1 MKKTDILKIIDE
13 IKKEKKRLIRTL
25 NDDEIAHIMK
35 NKKLKDF
42 DKQRIIITAKSG
54 TNDINFIYRICKS
67 GNIDVLEA
75 EQKEF
80 INISIQRIEKDLNK
94 YANYVSSIDIPS
106 REMIIDYQKS
116 RMKMVFIKKTIGME
130 IEEYQSFIDNHP
142 ELYKEICGE
151 KVNKK
156 K

>member
-106 REMIIDYQKS
+106 IKMIIDYQKS
-116 RMKMVFIKKTIGME
+116 RMKTVFIKKTIGME
-130 IEEYQSFIDNHP
+130 IEEYQSFIDNYP

-151 KVNKK
+151 EVNKK